1 MIVIDMTNSLI
12 GRVGTKVAKA
22 ALEGEE
28 VKLVN
33 CEKAVISGDKAHVLD
48 QFKRKSSMGT
58 PRKGPFQ
65 PRMADRLVRK
75 KIRGMLPYKTTRG
88 RDAYER
94 IMCYIG
100 IPEEFA
106 NQKIKVIEEASA
118 DKLPLPKRITV
129 EEICKVLK

>member
-12 GRVGTKVAKA
+12 GRVGTVAAKA

-28 VKLVN
+28 VVLVN
-33 CEKAVISGDKAHVLD
+33 CEKAVISGAKTQVLA
-48 QFKRKSSMGT
+48 QFKRKSEMGT

-75 KIRGMLPYKTTRG
+75 KIRGMIPYKTARG
-88 RDAYER
+88 RDAYKR
-94 IMCYIG
+94 LMCYIG
-100 IPEEFA
+100 LPEQFA
-106 NQKIKVIEEASA
+106 NQKIKKIEGASA
-118 DKLPLPKRITV
+118 DKLPLPKRVTV